1 MDALFRTELY
11 SKENKRNKN
20 MKKVSKQ
27 LMFIYVL
34 LIVAALAIV
43 VLYECDVMESGV
55 LADSKQTE
63 FVAMTGMELTSL
75 LSAFLG
81 LRLFKFPK
89 IHASLVTRK
98 EQAMLTWGILRLLVL
113 EVPMVVN
120 TYLYYMYM
128 NATFGYLAII
138 LLLTLPFVVP
148 TESRCIAE
156 TTEEE
161 NSEK

>member
-1 MDALFRTELY
+1 
-11 SKENKRNKN
+11 

-34 LIVAALAIV
+34 QVAVALIIVA
-43 VLYECDVMESGV
+43 LYEFDVMESGV

-63 FVAMTGMELTSL
+63 FVAMTVMELSSL
-75 LSAFLG
+75 LAAFLG
-81 LRLFKFPK
+81 LRLFKFAK
-89 IHASLVTRK
+89 IHVDLVTRK
-98 EQAMLTWGILRLLVL
+98 EPAMLTWGMLRLLIL

-138 LLLTLPFVVP
+138 LLLTLPFVIP

-161 NSEK
+161 DSEK